1 MPKVLVVDDSLSV
14 RKVVEKALAGRRMD
28 VLSAASGAEAIER
41 IERDRPDIVVCD
53 VILPDKDGYQICQFV
68 RSHPTVARMPVLL
81 ISGVVNSTVL
91 ARAAEVQSN
100 DVMFKPFA
108 TEQLI
113 MKIDALLTGA
123 GNGAAPAAATNAAP
137 PPLATAFAVPEPSPV
152 AVVPPPVAVP
162 LALDPGPETD
172 LKMRLSALAGTSGV
186 RFVALADRE
195 GFLIEGA
202 GEAVPEIEVA
212 AALAA
217 CLGESSEGIGRE
229 LGHGGLRGMMLEYE
243 TGTLLLHGVGPSALL
258 AVLATDVAALG
269 KIRYLVK
276 KALAEIQQAL

>member
-113 MKIDALLTGA
+113 LKIDALLAGA
-123 GNGAAPAAATNAAP
+123 ANGATAAGATSLTPPPVATAPAA
-137 PPLATAFAVPEPSPV
+137 PEPSPV
-152 AVVPPPVAVP
+152 AAMPSVA
-162 LALDPGPETD
+162 AIDPGPETD
-172 LKMRLSALAGTSGV
+172 LKIRLAALAGTSGV

-258 AVLATDVAALG
+258 AVLVTDAAALG

-276 KALAEIQQAL
+276 KTLAEIQQAL

>member
-113 MKIDALLTGA
+113 LKIDALLAGA
-123 GNGAAPAAATNAAP
+123 ANGATAAGATSLAPPPVATAPAA
-137 PPLATAFAVPEPSPV
+137 PEPSPV
-152 AVVPPPVAVP
+152 AAMPSVA
-162 LALDPGPETD
+162 AIDPGPETD
-172 LKMRLSALAGTSGV
+172 LKIRLAALAGTSGV

-258 AVLATDVAALG
+258 AVLVTDAAALG

-276 KALAEIQQAL
+276 KTLAEIQQAL

>member
-113 MKIDALLTGA
+113 MKIDALLAGA
-123 GNGAAPAAATNAAP
+123 ANGAAPAGAASAPP
-137 PPLATAFAVPEPSPV
+137 PPLATAPEAPEPSPV
-152 AVVPPPVAVP
+152 AAVPPVAAP
-162 LALDPGPETD
+162 LAIDPGPETD
-172 LKMRLSALAGTSGV
+172 LKIRLAALAGTSGV

-202 GEAVPEIEVA
+202 GEAVLEIEVA

>member
-1 MPKVLVVDDSLSV
+1 
-14 RKVVEKALAGRRMD
+14 MD

-68 RSHPTVARMPVLL
+68 RSHPTIARMPVLL

-113 MKIDALLTGA
+113 MKIDALLA
-123 GNGAAPAAATNAAP
+123 GAANGVASPTSTAP
-137 PPLATAFAVPEPSPV
+137 PPLATAPAVPEPSPV
-152 AVVPPPVAVP
+152 AAMPPVAVP
-162 LALDPGPETD
+162 LAIDPGPETD
-172 LKMRLSALAGTSGV
+172 LKIRLAALAGTSGV

-258 AVLATDVAALG
+258 AVLVTDVATLG